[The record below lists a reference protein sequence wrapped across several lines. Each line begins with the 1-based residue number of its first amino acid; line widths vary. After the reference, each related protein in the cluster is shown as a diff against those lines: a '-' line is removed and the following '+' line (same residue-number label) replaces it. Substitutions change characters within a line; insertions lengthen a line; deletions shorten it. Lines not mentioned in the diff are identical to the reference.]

1 MGWGGALNRPAHEP
15 GVLEMKLRDPLPRDA
30 GIAVLRR
37 LQLSDLAVFQAYRHD
52 PRVARYQDWY
62 GTRTDAEANYF
73 LARMGAIELFQRGV
87 CSQIGIAEP
96 DHLALVGDIG
106 LTLATDGRTAEIGFT
121 LRPEAQG
128 RGMATAAV
136 REVIELV
143 FERTEAE
150 RVEATVDPLNV
161 RSSRLLERVGM
172 RLAGSREGTFRNAP
186 CVDQVYEIS
195 RH

>member
-62 GTRTDAEANYF
+62 GTRTDAEANDF

-87 CSQIGIAEP
+87 CSQIGIADP
-96 DHLALVGDIG
+96 DQLALVGDIG
-106 LTLATDGRTAEIGFT
+106 LTLAA
-121 LRPEAQG
+121 EAQG
-128 RGMATAAV
+128 RGIATAAV
-136 REVIELV
+136 REVIRLV

-150 RVEATVDPLNV
+150 RVEAIVDPLNV
-161 RSSRLLERVGM
+161 RSLRLLDRVGM

>member
-1 MGWGGALNRPAHEP
+1 MGWGGSRMMPH
-15 GVLEMKLRDPLPRDA
+15 DPLPRHA

-37 LQLSDLAVFQAYRHD
+37 LQVSDVAVFQAYRHD
-52 PRVARYQDWY
+52 PRIARYQDWY
-62 GTRTDAEANYF
+62 GTRSDAEANDF
-73 LARMGAIELFQRGV
+73 LARMGAIELLQRGV

-96 DHLALVGDIG
+96 DQLALVGDIG

-150 RVEATVDPLNV
+150 RVEAIVDPLNV

-172 RLAGSREGTFRNAP
+172 RLAGSRAGTFRNAP
-186 CVDQVYEIS
+186 CIDHVYEIS
-195 RH
+195 RYERDRRVASRS